1 MGDRGQ
7 PVKCRARTRKEE
19 IKMQT
24 KSIRAEIQHGKLKA
38 YIRIE
43 DSKTKNI
50 ITYAIKYPRS
60 KQPYY
65 FVGEVRHDLNEHEIK
80 LLREVISC
88 VSG

>member
-1 MGDRGQ
+1 MQ
-7 PVKCRARTRKEE
+7 SQERKENN
-19 IKMQT
+19 MQT
-24 KSIRAEIQHGKLKA
+24 KLIRAEMQHGKLKA
-38 YIRIE
+38 YIQVE

-65 FVGEVRHDLNEHEIK
+65 FIGEERHDLNEHEIK

>member
-7 PVKCRARTRKEE
+7 PVKMQSQERKENN
-19 IKMQT
+19 MQT
-24 KSIRAEIQHGKLKA
+24 KLIRAEMQHGKLKA
-38 YIRIE
+38 YIRVE

-50 ITYAIKYPRS
+50 ITYVIKYPRS

-65 FVGEVRHDLNEHEIK
+65 FIGEVRHDLNEHEIN

>member
-1 MGDRGQ
+1 MQ
-7 PVKCRARTRKEE
+7 SQERKENN
-19 IKMQT
+19 MQT

-50 ITYAIKYPRS
+50 ITYVIKYPRS

-65 FVGEVRHDLNEHEIK
+65 FIGEVRHDLNEHEIK

>member
-1 MGDRGQ
+1 
-7 PVKCRARTRKEE
+7 
-19 IKMQT
+19 MQT
-24 KSIRAEIQHGKLKA
+24 KSIRAEMPRGKLKA

-43 DSKTKNI
+43 DSNSKNI

-65 FVGEVRHDLNEHEIK
+65 FIGEVRHDLNEHEIK
-80 LLREVISC
+80 LLREVIGC